1 MEKEE
6 IKLYLRIDG
15 PEDDS
20 LITALQMSAEE
31 YLLNEGISKD
41 YTKELYK
48 LAIKLLVAHWYEYR
62 AVVLISDNCM
72 HKLPYSLDEIITQL
86 KNV

>member
-1 MEKEE
+1 MDREE
-6 IKLYLRIDG
+6 IKLYLRVDG

-31 YLLNEGISKD
+31 YLINEGVNED

-62 AVVLISDNCM
+62 ALVIIGDNCM
-72 HKLPYSLDEIITQL
+72 HKLSYSLDAIIAQL
-86 KNV
+86 KNT

>member
-6 IKLYLRIDG
+6 LKLYLRVDG
-15 PEDDS
+15 SEEDS

-31 YLLNEGISKD
+31 YLTKEGINKD

-48 LAIKLLVAHWYEYR
+48 LAIKLLVAQWYEYR
-62 AVVLISDNCM
+62 AVVLFENNCM
-72 HKLPYSLDEIITQL
+72 HQLPYNLDAIITQL
-86 KNV
+86 KKV